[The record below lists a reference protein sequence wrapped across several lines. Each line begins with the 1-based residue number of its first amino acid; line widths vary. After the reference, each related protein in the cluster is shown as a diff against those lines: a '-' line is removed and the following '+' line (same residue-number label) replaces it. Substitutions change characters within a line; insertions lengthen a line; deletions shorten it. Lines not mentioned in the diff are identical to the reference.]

1 MCYYYIVETDVTR
14 KISLSFWH
22 LFNAMELAENIQK
35 IKECIWTA
43 DLCRSTN
50 CQKVQNFINDC
61 QLKCFSQIEM
71 IQMSHLNVSY
81 DTSLPPSLIFK
92 IFKRI
97 VWSNALW
104 PDLRFLEFGQLFKA
118 FGNNYFGL
126 ILHILRQ
133 FL

>member
-1 MCYYYIVETDVTR
+1 
-14 KISLSFWH
+14 
-22 LFNAMELAENIQK
+22 MELAENIQK

-81 DTSLPPSLIFK
+81 DTSLPPSLPPSSSKFSRELFDQMHCDQICDF
-92 IFKRI
+92 
-97 VWSNALW
+97 WNLGN
-104 PDLRFLEFGQLFKA
+104 FLKPLA
-118 FGNNYFGL
+118 TITL
-126 ILHILRQ
+126 A
-133 FL
+133 